1 MKAKSSS
8 AVTEPCDEVA
18 AYFFEHRAKFDIG
31 VNAKSSLSELPI
43 EGIYGFRSVNR
54 ARFRAWIFDNRY
66 AVWAML
72 YGSMKTGK
80 G

>member
-1 MKAKSSS
+1 
-8 AVTEPCDEVA
+8 
-18 AYFFEHRAKFDIG
+18 

-43 EGIYGFRSVNR
+43 SGIYGFREVDKEKFKS
-54 ARFRAWIFDNRY
+54 WIFNNRN
-66 AVWAML
+66 AVWPML